1 LAAAEPF
8 LKKKLDYFSLYRV
21 WFYLGNAPLDDD
33 IRNGADSNFP
43 SFACVTGDPACGGV
57 GSRITHFNT
66 DAAIQTRDE
75 PGIGGAE
82 APVRT

>member
-1 LAAAEPF
+1 LAAVKTFFE
-8 LKKKLDYFSLYRV
+8 KKLDYFSIYRI
-21 WFYLGNAPLDDD
+21 WFCLGNASRDDD

-75 PGIGGAE
+75 PSIGGAE